1 MGPKL
6 DVLIK
11 NGFVVDGS
19 GSPWYRADVG
29 VNQGRFCEI
38 GKLRAIEAEL
48 KIDTEGLAVAPGFID
63 IHVHSDY
70 TLLADPKAES
80 AVAQGITTDFNGQCG
95 GTPAPA
101 IDGAI
106 DPIKRALG
114 EYGLELTWSSMDE
127 YLTHLQKQRPSINA
141 ATMVGH
147 GTIRACA
154 MRYAGRPPS
163 NDELGK
169 MKGLLRKSMEEGCY
183 GLSTGLVY
191 PPGIYSTTDELIELC
206 KVVADYGGLYATH
219 VRGQGDQF
227 LDAVAEAIEIGEGAE
242 VPVQLS
248 HHSPNPGN
256 FGKTKTSMEMMRK
269 ARERGVDVTCDLHSF
284 HWGSTTLTVV
294 LPPWAHEGG
303 RDKMLERLRSKDV
316 REKLKKDILGALE
329 WPRVSP
335 AIHAKARS
343 WSKILIEEAE
353 NRELTGKSIEE
364 IARKR
369 GKDPFDALFDVIVEE
384 KGQVSCVYEAYSEE
398 DRRNVL
404 STPLSMISTDGS
416 AIAPHGP
423 TARGKPHPKSYGTFP
438 MIFRKYVRGESRA
451 DLTGDAGTKLLTL
464 EEAVRK
470 MTSMAAT
477 RIGLQDRGLIKP
489 GFWADAVIFDPHR
502 ISDKGTYF
510 QGDLYPEGIEYVLVN
525 GTITM
530 EKGRHT
536 GARAGRV
543 LRFKPR

>member
-1 MGPKL
+1 MRSRF
-6 DVLIK
+6 DVLIV
-11 NGFVVDGS
+11 NGFIVDGS
-19 GSPWYRADVG
+19 GAPWYKAHVG
-29 VNQGRFCEI
+29 IKEGRFLEI
-38 GKLRAIEAEL
+38 GKLQTTEA
-48 KIDTEGLAVAPGFID
+48 KFIIDAEGLAVAPGFID

-70 TLLADPKAES
+70 TLLADPIAES

-95 GTPAPA
+95 ISPAPA
-101 IDGAI
+101 LEGAV
-106 DPIKRALG
+106 DPIKRSLR
-114 EYGLELTWSSMDE
+114 EYALELSWSTVSE
-127 YLTHLQKQRPSINA
+127 YLAHLEKLRPSINV
-141 ATMVGH
+141 ATLVGH
-147 GTIRACA
+147 GAIRASV
-154 MRYAGRPPS
+154 MGYANRPPS
-163 NDELGK
+163 ARELGQ
-169 MKGLLRKSMEEGCY
+169 MKELLKRSMQEGCY
-183 GLSTGLVY
+183 GMSTGLVY
-191 PPGIYSTTDELIELC
+191 PPGIYSTTEELVELC

-227 LDAVAEAIEIGEGAE
+227 LDAVAEAIEIGERAK

-256 FGKTKTSMEMMRK
+256 FGKTKISMEMVRK

-303 RDKMLERLRSKDV
+303 REKMLERLRSKDV

-335 AIHAKARS
+335 AIHAKSGS
-343 WSKILIEEAE
+343 WNKILIEEAE
-353 NRELTGKSIEE
+353 NRELTGRSIEE
-364 IARKR
+364 IAKKR

-438 MIFRKYVRGESRA
+438 MIFRKYVRGERRA
-451 DLTGDAGTKLLTL
+451 DLTGDEGMKLLTL

-470 MTSMAAT
+470 MTSMPAT
-477 RIGLQDRGLIKP
+477 RIGLHDRGLIKP
-489 GFWADAVIFDPHR
+489 GFWADAVIFDLHR

-525 GTITM
+525 GAITM
-530 EKGRHT
+530 EKGKHT
-536 GARAGRV
+536 GARAGQV